1 MSSRWRENA
10 AYTLGARLGVWYAVL
25 FAGSSIAIVVLTYL
39 LLGTSLTQRDRD
51 LIRTTLV
58 AYARQYEQ
66 GGLRGLERAIRT
78 DQAAGRSERLFVRLA
93 AGGQDIVFANLPGD
107 WSEYDLSQL
116 ERPRTDGGELWSL
129 MPRRGTSDVLEVES
143 AFLPDGTLVQVG
155 KSTEMRDELLR
166 RFRTVLAIAV
176 VVFIAVGAVG
186 GALLTRSTM
195 QPLRQL
201 AEVVQTILQT
211 GRFEAR
217 VPVQGAGDPLDRLGA
232 LFNSMLDRIASLVA
246 GMRGS
251 LDNVAHDLRT
261 PMTRLR
267 GIAERALESGG
278 DDAARY
284 REALADCL
292 EESERVS
299 EMLNTLMDIS
309 EAETGVLRLVLEPI
323 DAGAALQDVADLYE
337 DVADE
342 KAVRLE
348 VDAEEGATLH
358 ADRSRLRQ
366 VLANLVDNAVKY
378 SGRDGLVT
386 LRARRLDGAVALE
399 VADNGPGISAE
410 DLPRIW
416 ERLYRGDRSRSE
428 HGLGL
433 GLSLVRAIVEA
444 HHGRAEVASSPGQGA
459 TFRVTLPSYPSAR
472 AESAR

>member
-1 MSSRWRENA
+1 MFSRWRENA

-39 LLGTSLTQRDRD
+39 LLGSSLTERDRD

-66 GGLRGLERAIRT
+66 VGLRGLERAIRS
-78 DQAAGRSERLFVRLA
+78 DQASGRSERLFVRLA
-93 AGGQDIVFANLPGD
+93 AGGQDIVFYNLPGE

-116 ERPRTDGGELWSL
+116 ERPRAEGGELWSL
-129 MPRRGTSDVLEVES
+129 IPRRGTSDVLEVQS
-143 AFLPDGTLVQVG
+143 AFLSDGTLVQVG

-166 RFRTVLAIAV
+166 RFRTVLAVAV
-176 VVFIAVGAVG
+176 GVFIVLGALG

-217 VPVQGAGDPLDRLGA
+217 VPVEGSGDPLDRLGS
-232 LFNSMLDRIASLVA
+232 LFNAMLDRIASLVA

-267 GIAERALESGG
+267 GLAERALESGG
-278 DDAARY
+278 DDPARY

-292 EESERVS
+292 EESERVV
-299 EMLNTLMDIS
+299 EMLNALMDIS
-309 EAETGVLRLVLEPI
+309 EAETGVMRLVLERL
-323 DAGAALQDVADLYE
+323 DAEAVVRDVAELYE
-337 DVADE
+337 DVADDKGVVIE
-342 KAVRLE
+342 TDAPVGAE
-348 VDAEEGATLH
+348 VL

-378 SGRDGLVT
+378 TPPGGRVV
-386 LRARRLDGAVALE
+386 LRARAAADSVAIE
-399 VADNGPGISAE
+399 VEDNGPGISAE

-416 ERLYRGDRSRSE
+416 DRLYRGDRSRSE
-428 HGLGL
+428 RGLGL
-433 GLSLVRAIVEA
+433 GLSLVRAVVEA
-444 HHGRAEVASSPGQGA
+444 HKGRAEVVSSPGQGA
-459 TFRVTLPSYPSAR
+459 RFTVTLPSADSGPR
-472 AESAR
+472 LP